1 MGMAFTFWILL
12 CALEESKSFKS
23 AKWAY
28 GTSNENAK
36 AIIDGNDLKEGGRGM
51 EYSQGDDFYALSIT
65 GNPLKVLSEHFR

>member
-12 CALEESKSFKS
+12 CALEERKSFKS

-28 GTSNENAK
+28 GTSNENTT
-36 AIIDGNDLKEGGRGM
+36 AIIHGNDLKEGGPEM

-65 GNPLKVLSEHFR
+65 GNPLQVLSEHSR